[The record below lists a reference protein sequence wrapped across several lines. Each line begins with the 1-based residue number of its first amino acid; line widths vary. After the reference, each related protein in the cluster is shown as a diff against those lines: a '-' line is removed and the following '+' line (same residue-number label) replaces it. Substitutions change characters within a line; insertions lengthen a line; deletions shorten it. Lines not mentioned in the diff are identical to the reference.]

1 MVAVRCV
8 RALALACCGAQAL
21 PPITVQYEAPP
32 SSVGRF
38 VAEADFDARVARLAE
53 KINEADSQF
62 AIGERAS
69 PTSFMSAAVPKPA
82 TVGAMAAQFP
92 NATAAA
98 LRAALTDA
106 LAQAMLAEGLPISEL
121 QCARDYDSPCPLG
134 WVHGTNGGMCG
145 APASYE
151 GPCGSSLDFRGLAA
165 HEKMALGHLCGVA
178 FACGGTCA
186 PDYDEACP
194 DGWSIGEAG
203 VCLAPAEYAGP
214 CVGLKD
220 FSQYVWADKLAFES
234 ACAVRWP
241 CRTPWSNAQRPKA
254 TETCAADFSQ
264 ACPRGWSSR
273 SGACIAFALYSGPCA
288 VIWPT
293 KGYKTEEKRA
303 MSAACG
309 APWPCK
315 R

>member
-165 HEKMALGHLCGVA
+165 HEKMALGHSCGVA

-234 ACAVRWP
+234 ECAVRWP
-241 CRTPWSNAQRPKA
+241 CRTPP
-254 TETCAADFSQ
+254 
-264 ACPRGWSSR
+264 
-273 SGACIAFALYSGPCA
+273 
-288 VIWPT
+288 
-293 KGYKTEEKRA
+293 
-303 MSAACG
+303 
-309 APWPCK
+309 
-315 R
+315 